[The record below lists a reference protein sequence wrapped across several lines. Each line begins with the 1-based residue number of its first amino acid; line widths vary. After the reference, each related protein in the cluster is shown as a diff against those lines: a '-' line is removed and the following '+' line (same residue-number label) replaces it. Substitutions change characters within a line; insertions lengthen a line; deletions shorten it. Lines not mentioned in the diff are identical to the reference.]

1 MKRFAERY
9 RKVTK
14 YIAIAS
20 LVLFLLSVFY
30 GILMLNYYASNKSRG
45 YARTIKCLDN
55 TEYTVSDISYD
66 DFVKRLLTFIEADS
80 NACYAVKKD
89 LRNLKETEFIDTM
102 TVEFR
107 VDSSGTNYSVITFFV
122 PFDNDQVKLSGNFF
136 FNSHILEEN
145 YKLYDGKL
153 KLSVMV
159 LDTQPIRVLF
169 FRCWDYDEQRL
180 QEKAQKYFREHY
192 LDSVCQYDTQD
203 TRNSFFFLLNW
214 CYVHLYYVYF
224 FIHFPLLW
232 ILIWYIYH
240 CIYRSKEKRDE
251 KSDIN

>member
-20 LVLFLLSVFY
+20 IVLFLSSVFY
-30 GILMLNYYASNKSRG
+30 GILMLNYYTSNKSRG
-45 YARTIKCLDN
+45 YAREIKCLDN
-55 TEYTVSDISYD
+55 TEYTVSDISYE
-66 DFVKRLLTFIEADS
+66 DFVKRLLTIIEADS

-89 LRNLKETEFIDTM
+89 LRNLKETEVIDTM

-107 VDSSGTNYSVITFFV
+107 VDSSGTNYCFITLFV

-136 FNSHILEEN
+136 YNSHILEEE
-145 YKLYDGKL
+145 YKLYDGEL
-153 KLSVMV
+153 RLSVIV

-192 LDSVCQYDTQD
+192 LDSVCYYDTQD
-203 TRNSFFFLLNW
+203 ARNSFFFLLNW
-214 CYVHLYYVYF
+214 CYIHLYYVVL
-224 FIHFPLLW
+224 IIPILLVC
-232 ILIWYIYH
+232 ILFLYVVDRNGHYVG
-240 CIYRSKEKRDE
+240 KR
-251 KSDIN
+251 